1 MRKDES
7 RMLHLSPFWFC
18 TNSVPGDDLIPALD
32 AAREFGFS
40 DVELSAIDGI
50 SEQIVAE
57 RVCDEYV
64 AWVRARLEERGL
76 RCVAVSG
83 HCDLTNDRQFARFLK
98 KLEFA
103 GKIGATRINTRCG
116 PVCRTVKFRK
126 NLSRAVEA
134 AAPYRLRINLESYGD
149 IVGTARECGPI
160 FREIGH
166 PSVRCNYDPGNNYRF
181 ARGEI
186 SIADDICESLEV
198 LDCLHLK
205 DALLRDGYIYNP
217 PIGQGGGVRAV
228 FRAERSAPPSPAGWR
243 CRKLRVASDFAIEQ
257 LTPAPEEV
265 RRAIRES
272 LDFIAQ
278 NCAVWHGRR
287 GRRTPKQQKPYAE
300 NLRKA
305 FSCGKPRERSR
316 STRIVQPLAAQEH
329 GFGPLT
335 CGRHTAPPDRTAAPP
350 AAG

>member
-1 MRKDES
+1 
-7 RMLHLSPFWFC
+7 MLHLSPFWFC

-116 PVCRTVKFRK
+116 PACRTVKFRK

-217 PIGQGGGVRAV
+217 PIGQGEVGYAAV
-228 FRAERSAPPSPAGWR
+228 FSALEKSRTSIPCGLEVPQSF
-243 CRKLRVASDFAIEQ
+243 RVRASDFAIEQ

-278 NCAVWHGRR
+278 NCV
-287 GRRTPKQQKPYAE
+287 
-300 NLRKA
+300 
-305 FSCGKPRERSR
+305 
-316 STRIVQPLAAQEH
+316 V
-329 GFGPLT
+329 
-335 CGRHTAPPDRTAAPP
+335 
-350 AAG
+350 

>member
-1 MRKDES
+1 
-7 RMLHLSPFWFC
+7 MLHLSPFWFC

-181 ARGEI
+181 ARGKSPSQTTSAKASRSSTACTSRTPCCGTAI
-186 SIADDICESLEV
+186 STTRPSARGRWGTPRFFPRW
-198 LDCLHLK
+198 K
-205 DALLRDGYIYNP
+205 
-217 PIGQGGGVRAV
+217 RA
-228 FRAERSAPPSPAGWR
+228 APPSPAGWR
-243 CRKLRVASDFAIEQ
+243 CRRASGSA
-257 LTPAPEEV
+257 
-265 RRAIRES
+265 RRI
-272 LDFIAQ
+272 
-278 NCAVWHGRR
+278 
-287 GRRTPKQQKPYAE
+287 
-300 NLRKA
+300 
-305 FSCGKPRERSR
+305 SR
-316 STRIVQPLAAQEH
+316 SSS
-329 GFGPLT
+329 
-335 CGRHTAPPDRTAAPP
+335 
-350 AAG
+350 